1 MNGVNGALFELLWR
15 GYRGALVLRA
25 RRLRRPRYLVAFLLS
40 VAYFG
45 FLVLPSFLRWSRRP
59 GGIDGGAGANGA
71 LGSNGAGFAGAG
83 DAALIV
89 LFLASL
95 GMAAAVTALWIFASS
110 KPALQLGE
118 ADIDLLLPAPLSR
131 RKVIELSL
139 WRQQAGLLLG
149 ALVLTLFRGSGPPS
163 VRLGRLFLSWS
174 LLTLASLHSKGVSL
188 WKARL
193 KELPPAAARRR
204 IAAAIAAA
212 IAFWAAVGLSLRGV
226 LTQALATLQTSPAL
240 PPAAAGGAL
249 RLDLLADLAHR
260 LATAPPLLL
269 SILLAPFRWLSTAI
283 LAGAVRSSAG
293 LPGSR
298 WQAAAAGLFLAAL
311 VAAHYEWV
319 VRSRA
324 RFEEAAL
331 ERARRQ
337 AARRGSRRA
346 LPAPAARARRQEPFR
361 LAPVGMAEAAIYWKN
376 LLLGSRTPL
385 ARRAAIAL
393 LPGLAAWV
401 VLAASG
407 APVAAVTSV
416 AGCGLALMAVLPIL
430 GGLGQRQDLRMDLL
444 QFEVLRAW
452 PVRGWRL
459 VAAELLAPTTAI
471 LAWTVAAWGMVL
483 GAALAAESHPGRA
496 DVLRGTLHADR
507 WQHAAARGGGAL
519 GVVAALSAALLL
531 TGAAISLL
539 SIAVQNVA
547 ALALPGWVTLG
558 PERRAGPAM
567 TGQRMLMMIGQLLA
581 LAVALIPAVLL
592 AGAAVAAGRWLGIAP
607 APWQAPLLALL
618 GCLPVLAEV
627 ALLVRIGGAFWD
639 RLDPSEEILSP
650 PP

>member
-1 MNGVNGALFELLWR
+1 VNGVNGVLFELLWR
-15 GYRGALVLRA
+15 GYRGALVQRA

-59 GGIDGGAGANGA
+59 GGFDGANGA
-71 LGSNGAGFAGAG
+71 LGAHSAGFAGAG
-83 DAALIV
+83 DAALIA
-89 LFLASL
+89 LFIASL
-95 GMAAAVTALWIFASS
+95 AMAAAVTVLWIFASS

-163 VRLGRLFLSWS
+163 VRLGRLFISWS

-204 IAAAIAAA
+204 VAAAIAGG
-212 IAFWAAVGLSLRGV
+212 IAFWAAVAMSLRGV
-226 LTQALATLQTSPAL
+226 LTQALETLQTSPAL
-240 PPAAAGGAL
+240 PAAAGGAL
-249 RLDLLADLAHR
+249 RLDLLPDLAHR

-283 LAGAVRSSAG
+283 LAGAVRSSVG
-293 LPGSR
+293 LPGSG

-361 LAPVGMAEAAIYWKN
+361 LAPVGLAETAIYWKN

-496 DVLRGTLHADR
+496 DPLRGTLHADL

-531 TGAAISLL
+531 AGAAISLL

-547 ALALPGWVTLG
+547 ALVLPGWVTLG
-558 PERRAGPAM
+558 PERRAGPTM

-618 GCLPVLAEV
+618 GCLPVVAEV
-627 ALLVRIGGAFWD
+627 GLLVRIGGAFWD